1 MRLAQIKRTTYA
13 YTKMF
18 VPFLSISLSDISQFY
33 AAITILSELTITCQN
48 LGHTLLRRLG
58 IFLPRLKLP
67 QISNR
72 SNIYT
77 ASNTL
82 IIFSN
87 VVPYRNRQPLPN
99 LAFLLIF

>member
-1 MRLAQIKRTTYA
+1 MRLAQIKRTVYS
-13 YTKMF
+13 YTKFF
-18 VPFLSISLSDISQFY
+18 VPSLPILLFDISLLY
-33 AAITILSELTITCQN
+33 AVITILSELTITCQN

-67 QISNR
+67 QTSNH
-72 SNIYT
+72 STIYT
-77 ASNTL
+77 ASNIF